1 VEHISEKQKDEV
13 KSVTQPS
20 MAKRRLPR
28 RRFFELAGAGGLG
41 LAVGGTGAYVARSV
55 ASGSSVSSS
64 PAQATMP
71 LRFFN
76 ESEAQLVSAMA
87 ERIFPADSEGPGAND
102 LHVTTYIDGQL
113 AGAWGIG
120 AKLYQQ
126 GPFFEPEDSGHGWQ
140 SPLTPRDVYRL
151 ALQDIEVFCQQQ
163 YHLSFVQLDTEKQDR
178 VLHILQ
184 AGQVTPFQAL
194 PSDQFFQL
202 FRQNVVEGLF
212 SDPLYGGNY
221 QMLGWK
227 WVGFPGDP
235 MAYGDPYKRYID
247 HFDQPYTVDPRPLQ

>member
-1 VEHISEKQKDEV
+1 MEHIPEQQKDEV
-13 KSVTQPS
+13 ESVIPPPP
-20 MAKRRLPR
+20 AKQRLPR
-28 RRFFELAGAGGLG
+28 RRFFELAGASGLG
-41 LAVGGTGAYVARSV
+41 LVVGGAGGYLARS
-55 ASGSSVSSS
+55 AAPGSSSQ
-64 PAQATMP
+64 AQVTIP

-113 AGAWGIG
+113 VDAWGMG
-120 AKLYQQ
+120 AKLYLQ

-140 SPLTPRDVYRL
+140 ISLTPRDVYRL
-151 ALQDIEVFCQQQ
+151 SLQDIETFCQQQ
-163 YHLSFVQLDTEKQDR
+163 YHLSFAQLDTEKQDK
-178 VLHILQ
+178 VLQALQ
-184 AGQVTPFQAL
+184 AGHVTPFRAL
-194 PSDQFFQL
+194 SSDQFFQL

-235 MAYGDPYKRYID
+235 MAYGDPYERYID
-247 HFDQPYTVDPRPLQ
+247 HFDQPYNVDPRPLQ